1 MNVFACSVTLIIRSS
16 TAKFQEMIHSS
27 MRLIKKLFLAFV
39 TCLFSLG
46 GAVAGC
52 VAGGVIGCITESGI
66 AGGCG
71 MGVVS
76 GVIVALELFDSL
88 IDGRFM
94 SKVTLFG
101 TSLINGKVFV
111 DWVCPAM
118 LKAYQSQAFTV
129 SILDNDDMDLYS
141 LDDGPR
147 GLAPKLIEK
156 LPSLQFQQCRHIRC
170 TICLEEFKDGENGRK
185 LGSCG
190 HCFHTG
196 CIDAWLTLR
205 ASCPVCRQLV
215 SPTGNS

>member
-1 MNVFACSVTLIIRSS
+1 MNVLASSVTLIIRSS
-16 TAKFQEMIHSS
+16 AAKLQEMIHSS
-27 MRLIKKLFLAFV
+27 MRFIKRLFKTFV
-39 TCLFSLG
+39 TCLFALG

-52 VAGGVIGCITESGI
+52 VAGGVIGCTTESGI
-66 AGGCG
+66 VGGCV

-88 IDGRFM
+88 IDGGFM
-94 SKVTLFG
+94 SKVALFG

-118 LKAYQSQAFTV
+118 LTAYQSQAFTD
-129 SILDNDDMDLYS
+129 SIIDNDVTNLYS

-156 LPSLQFQQCRHIRC
+156 LPSLTFQQCLPIRC

-190 HCFHTG
+190 HYFHTG

-215 SPTGNS
+215 SPTGNN